1 LLNWICHDAIIAVLQ
16 GPAKMSYKSVPGH
29 FNRRLASLLAVF
41 ILLFAGRAC
50 SGGLPDQTSP
60 ELDPTAQAPA
70 TASATMT
77 PNISATPS
85 ATHTPDP
92 RLPAWHGYPS
102 PVFTPITPI
111 PRPLTGIT
119 LPEGSKVLALLG
131 SDEASPYAGR
141 TDSIILLIYN
151 PEAGYA
157 SLLSLPPDLMVYI
170 PGNTMGRLNTAFA
183 LGGFPLF
190 AQTVAYNFGIQSDYY
205 AVIHPQEFISFLDTI
220 GPFELYVDR
229 DLSKPCPGL
238 REGYQSMDGQDLLCY
253 VRLREGADE
262 TTRMQ
267 RQQQVFESIFLRLVQ
282 GGNLVRLPEIIV
294 QFKDMVETNLDM
306 FEVIDMVP
314 LVFQLADENRF
325 AYFSPGEDAL
335 TLWEYTDFPRPSTVY
350 LPEQDAFKDLVNQ
363 AVAFINQPVS
373 QSARSVT
380 LVYELTTSPTPTI
393 TNTPTI
399 TSTPTA
405 TSTRTAAPLP
415 PPTRTPTITST
426 PPPPPQLVFSAD
438 KNNDGVR
445 EMLGLNLSANYL
457 STIRT
462 GTTNIDFADWS
473 PGGAQLLYVQGNLVY
488 TIRPDSTLRTLLTQ
502 STGTINRDPAY
513 SPAGDKVV
521 FSRLDSSG
529 AHDLYTMTSN
539 GGSVTRITNTP
550 GVNETSASWS
560 SDGSA
565 LVYISDQG
573 GNPEIY
579 TLQLSDPAGTTL
591 RLTNT
596 TAEELYPRYSP
607 DGSRLTFMRRE
618 TGGTWALVISAFG
631 DDPGSTPALVI
642 GSGGSQRWPN
652 WVSNSRILFVSDHEG
667 QPDIYQADDDGSRLN
682 RLTNTAYEEFWPH
695 MAP

>member
-1 LLNWICHDAIIAVLQ
+1 MTQAI
-16 GPAKMSYKSVPGH
+16 SPGH
-29 FNRRLASLLAVF
+29 LNKRLASLLAVF

-60 ELDPTAQAPA
+60 EVNPTPYAPV
-70 TASATMT
+70 TASATLT
-77 PNISATPS
+77 PEISPTPS
-85 ATHTPDP
+85 ATPTPDP
-92 RLPAWHGYPS
+92 RLPAWHGYPA
-102 PVFTPITPI
+102 PIFTPITPI
-111 PRPLTGIT
+111 PRPLTSIT

-131 SDEASPYAGR
+131 SDEESPYAGR
-141 TDSIILLIYN
+141 TDSIMLLIYN

-190 AQTVAYNFGIQSDYY
+190 SRTVAYNFGIQLNYY
-205 AVIHPQEFISFLDTI
+205 AVVHPQEFITFIDTL
-220 GPFELYVDR
+220 GPFEIYVDR

-238 REGYQSMDGQDLLCY
+238 REGYIAMNGEQLLCY
-253 VRLREGADE
+253 SRLREGADE
-262 TTRMQ
+262 TTRIQ

-294 QFKDMVETNLDM
+294 AFKDLVETNLDM

-314 LVFQLADENRF
+314 LAFQLADESRF
-325 AYFSPGEDAL
+325 TYFSLDEDAL
-335 TLWEYTDFPRPSTVY
+335 TLWEYTDFPRPSTVF
-350 LPEQDAFKDLVNQ
+350 LPEQDAFKELVNQ

-373 QSARSVT
+373 QSARAVT

-405 TSTRTAAPLP
+405 TSTRTASPLP
-415 PPTRTPTITST
+415 PPTRTPTITGT
-426 PPPPPQLVFSAD
+426 PSPPPQLVFSAD
-438 KNNDGVR
+438 KNGDGTR

-462 GTTNIDFADWS
+462 GTTSIDFADWS
-473 PGGAQLLYVQGNLVY
+473 PDASRLLYVQGNLVY

-502 STGTINRDPAY
+502 STGTINRDPAH
-513 SPAGDKVV
+513 SPTGDKIV

-529 AHDLYTMTSN
+529 AYDLYTMTSN
-539 GGSVTRITNTP
+539 GGSVTRMTNTP
-550 GVNETSASWS
+550 GFNETSASWS
-560 SDGSA
+560 ADGTT
-565 LVYISDQG
+565 LVYISDQD

-579 TLQLSDPAGTTL
+579 TLQVSDPAGTTI

-596 TAEELYPRYSP
+596 SSEELYPHYSP
-607 DGSRLTFMRRE
+607 DGSRLMFMRRDAGSTWNIVIAG
-618 TGGTWALVISAFG
+618 TGG
-631 DDPGSTPALVI
+631 DPGSALALSI
-642 GSGGSQRWPN
+642 GEGSNQRWPG
-652 WVSNSRILFVSDHEG
+652 WVSNNQILFVSDHQG
-667 QPDIYQADDDGSRLN
+667 QPDIYQSADDGSGMT

-695 MAP
+695 RAP